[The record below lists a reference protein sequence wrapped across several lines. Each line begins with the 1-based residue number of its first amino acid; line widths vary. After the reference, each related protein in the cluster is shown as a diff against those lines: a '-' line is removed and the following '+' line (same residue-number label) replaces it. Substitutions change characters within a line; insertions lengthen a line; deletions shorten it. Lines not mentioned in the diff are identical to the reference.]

1 MSEFEMDAMDLKVE
15 AVANSNHKNERPA
28 AGSGTQ
34 TGTVTPAKSFW
45 NQVDDE
51 IHYKRF
57 RRQQII
63 LSVLKIVVCILA
75 AAALVCAMYIP
86 EALPYIVNIGVAA
99 FIVAGAI
106 ILDRL
111 ITRWRV

>member
-1 MSEFEMDAMDLKVE
+1 MSDFEMNALDMEVE
-15 AVANSNHKNERPA
+15 GVANRNHNNERPA
-28 AGSGTQ
+28 AHNVQ
-34 TGTVTPAKSFW
+34 DQRVTGFW
-45 NQVDDE
+45 NQLDE
-51 IHYKRF
+51 ELHYKKF
-57 RRQQII
+57 RRQQVV
-63 LSVLKIVVCILA
+63 LSVVKIVVCILA